1 MLNEIAKYYPEAIG
15 KVKTDNHKSK
25 ALFEAA
31 GFSVE
36 RDTDDFIFFSR
47 T

>member
-1 MLNEIAKYYPEAIG
+1 MLNETANFSPEAIG
-15 KVKTDNHKSK
+15 KVKTDNYKSK

-36 RDTDDFIFFSR
+36 SYTDDFIFFSR